1 MRLQTLGLSLLISIF
16 SLQGQEIQIQILS
29 TTDMHG
35 RILPSDTYSLL
46 PLNQGWAKIAT
57 LIKEERA
64 KNPNTLLLDA
74 GDTIQGEP
82 INYVRTFVNPT
93 LPEPSIDIMNS
104 LGYQAMAV
112 GNHEYNFGLSNLR
125 QVQKQAQFSF
135 LSANTLVEKTGR
147 PAFDSYRVFL
157 SGNLKVAVVG
167 FTTPWVPNWD
177 EPNKYSGLKFE
188 DIVQTAKILIPKIR
202 IQEKPDLLVVLL
214 HSGLGESPGNVGDEN
229 VVLRLIDQVSGID
242 GVVSGHTHRPIAQLY
257 KNIPV
262 VQASAH
268 GQALAKITFNLTRSS
283 GKWSV
288 TRRVPT
294 LLTPTD
300 ETPLDSQVLALTEK
314 IREATDRYLDTPATN
329 LMAPLDARWSRMEPS
344 AIIDLIHLVQLKAT
358 GAELS
363 AASCVLP
370 KIYIPKGP
378 TSVRQ
383 FYAVNTYED
392 HVVTL
397 KLTGAQVKL
406 WLEHSASA
414 YRFSYEPTLF
424 KDEVPFYN
432 IDFMAGVTYTMD
444 LTRAEGDRIQ
454 GLSYQGNPI
463 DPKRVFTVAV
473 TTYRARGGGGFTEA
487 VKFKGEPV
495 FISSQSKRNL
505 LLKYVLERPNLTIP
519 AISSW
524 KIVPMI
530 DRGRLLTK

>member
-1 MRLQTLGLSLLISIF
+1 MRLRTLGLSLLINLF

-46 PLNQGWAKIAT
+46 PVNQGWAKIAT

-74 GDTIQGEP
+74 GDTIQGDP
-82 INYVRTFVNPT
+82 VNYVRTFVSPM
-93 LPEPSIDIMNS
+93 LPEPSIDIMNA
-104 LGYQAMAV
+104 LGYQAMAI

-125 QVQKQAQFSF
+125 QVQKQAKFPF
-135 LSANTLVEKTGR
+135 LSANALVEKTGR
-147 PAFDSYRVFL
+147 PAFDSYRLFL
-157 SGNLKVAVVG
+157 LGNLKIAVVG
-167 FTTPWVPNWD
+167 FTTPWVPKWD
-177 EPNKYSGLKFE
+177 DPSKYQGIKFE

-202 IQEKPDLLVVLL
+202 TQDKPDLLIVLL

-242 GVVSGHTHRPIAQLY
+242 GIVSGHTHQPIAQRY
-257 KNIPV
+257 KNIPII
-262 VQASAH
+262 QASAH
-268 GQALAKITFNLTRSS
+268 GKALAKISFSMNRLS
-283 GKWSV
+283 GKWSIV
-288 TRRVPT
+288 RSVPT

-314 IREATDRYLDTPATN
+314 IREETERYLNTPATN
-329 LMAPLDARWSRMEPS
+329 LMTALDSRWSRMEPS
-344 AIIDLIHLVQLKAT
+344 PIIDLIHHVQLKAT

-363 AASCVLP
+363 AASCVYP

-378 TSVRQ
+378 TSIRQ
-383 FYAVNTYED
+383 FYAINTYED
-392 HVVTL
+392 NIVTL

-414 YRFSYEPTLF
+414 YRFSYEPNLF

-432 IDFMAGVTYTMD
+432 IDFMAGVSYTMD

-454 GLSYQGNPI
+454 SLTYQGSPI
-463 DPKRVFTVAV
+463 DTQRIFTVAV
-473 TTYRARGGGGFTEA
+473 TTYRAYGGGGFTEA
-487 VKFKGEPV
+487 VKFKGTPI
-495 FISSQSKRNL
+495 FTSSQSKRNL

-519 AISSW
+519 SISSW
-524 KIVPMI
+524 RIIPMI
-530 DRGRLLTK
+530 DRGRLLAK